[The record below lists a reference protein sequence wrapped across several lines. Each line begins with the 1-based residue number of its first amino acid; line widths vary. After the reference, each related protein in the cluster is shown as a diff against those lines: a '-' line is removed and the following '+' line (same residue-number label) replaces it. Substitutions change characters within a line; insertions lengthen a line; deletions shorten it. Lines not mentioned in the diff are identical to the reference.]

1 MIQKFLSGVIAE
13 EWAENYAE
21 EHPEGPL
28 LTEKNELAKELSDKS
43 LLWLQEKPP
52 LGYHEMSP
60 ALTRIQ
66 MDCSAILQS
75 FHLECKLPMS
85 SIPGIPQDCD
95 ITGTVPG
102 AFTID
107 VARMAIG
114 TYYNRLRDS
123 LGRAKKKELAAISE
137 RRDKVEVNITRYT
150 EIKVQND
157 NRVSAA
163 FASAFVS
170 LRTVPD
176 KVSPVVK
183 GIMNGVKV
191 YVKPSHLRPIADA
204 YTERGER
211 RSATEICGCSGEVHR
226 LLFQAWHPS
235 ASRQDRQEFVH
246 LPLSRC

>member
-13 EWAENYAE
+13 EWAENYAA

-66 MDCSAILQS
+66 MDCSSLLQS

-107 VARMAIG
+107 TARMAIG

-137 RRDKVEVNITRYT
+137 RRDKIEVSITRYA

-163 FASAFVS
+163 FAAAFVS

-183 GIMNGVKV
+183 GVMNGVKV
-191 YVKPSHLRPIADA
+191 GAKFNSSRPI
-204 YTERGER
+204 
-211 RSATEICGCSGEVHR
+211 
-226 LLFQAWHPS
+226 
-235 ASRQDRQEFVH
+235 
-246 LPLSRC
+246 